1 MKSKKLLLSLLLL
14 FALICPQ
21 FVQVMAEETKAAEE
35 INLSDDSSDFVILS
49 DAVPDAILEIRYY
62 SSYNFVGR
70 RIDGYEEPLALLTK
84 EAASALKEV
93 SDELVEKGYRL
104 KIFDAYRPQRAVTDF
119 MNWALDPDDTLMK
132 EYFYPELDKEV
143 LFPQGYIAEHSGH
156 SRGSTVDLTLF
167 DMTTQKEVDMGGTF
181 DYFGEL
187 SHPDYKDI
195 TEEQYNNRMILRE
208 AMLGHG
214 FKPLEEEWWHFTLE
228 DEPYPDTYFTFPVSS
243 DSLAAEA
250 SEEDLGEKGYT
261 LEQVVILSRH
271 NLRAPLSSNGSV
283 PQELTPHQWTD
294 WSANSSELTINGGIQ
309 ETSMG
314 QYFRKWLN
322 EEGLIEE
329 NSVPKEGEV
338 RFNARDKQRCRATAR
353 YFASGLLPLA
363 DINVEY
369 PAEANG
375 PEDFMSPVLKFY
387 SEDYARDA
395 VKQVAD
401 MGGEEGFAGL
411 SDETRDAI
419 RLIMDTADV
428 EDSEIYKSGKYGDL
442 LTDGSGYM
450 MEADKEPDVTGAIK
464 TASQVGDALVLQ
476 YYEEPDELKA
486 AFGHELT
493 EEDWKTIGGF
503 MTRYLE
509 LKHGAPMVAVNIT
522 HPLIE
527 ELESELKNE
536 DRKLSFFCAHDCTVL
551 GALTALGAEPYSLP
565 DSIETRTPIGVKLLF
580 ERWRDE
586 DGKAWYRVDLVY
598 RSAEQIRDQAVLTP
612 DNPPMRYDLKFEGV
626 ETNEDGLIP
635 EEELFGMF
643 DRTEAKYEEMKEKYT
658 K

>member
-1 MKSKKLLLSLLLL
+1 M
-14 FALICPQ
+14 
-21 FVQVMAEETKAAEE
+21 
-35 INLSDDSSDFVILS
+35 
-49 DAVPDAILEIRYY
+49 
-62 SSYNFVGR
+62 
-70 RIDGYEEPLALLTK
+70 
-84 EAASALKEV
+84 
-93 SDELVEKGYRL
+93 
-104 KIFDAYRPQRAVTDF
+104 
-119 MNWALDPDDTLMK
+119 
-132 EYFYPELDKEV
+132 
-143 LFPQGYIAEHSGH
+143 
-156 SRGSTVDLTLF
+156 
-167 DMTTQKEVDMGGTF
+167 
-181 DYFGEL
+181 
-187 SHPDYKDI
+187 
-195 TEEQYNNRMILRE
+195 
-208 AMLGHG
+208 
-214 FKPLEEEWWHFTLE
+214 
-228 DEPYPDTYFTFPVSS
+228 
-243 DSLAAEA
+243 
-250 SEEDLGEKGYT
+250 GEKGYT

-401 MGGEEGFAGL
+401 MGGAEGFAGL